1 MNHNLTT
8 YCKNKMTK
16 TVVIPNYIPLPTP
29 QNPNFSK
36 WYKCYKD
43 DLLKMYAIV
52 ENTTKNG
59 NVSDYNDI
67 QWEKESNF
75 NIFVNMIYVN
85 SSKYILK
92 SRKE

>member
-1 MNHNLTT
+1 MKHNLTT
-8 YCKNKMTK
+8 NYKNKMTK

-29 QNPNFSK
+29 LNPNFNK

-43 DLLKMYAIV
+43 DLLRMYSIV

-59 NVSDYNDI
+59 NVSDYNGI
-67 QWEKESNF
+67 QWDKETNY

-85 SSKYILK
+85 SSKFILK
-92 SRKE
+92 SK